1 MLPALSASIPLPVHD
16 NGDAGMVDPVN
27 ILLID
32 DHEANLLALEVI
44 LQPLHQNLV
53 TARFGQEALR
63 LLLDDDFAVVLL
75 DIRLGD
81 MDGFEV
87 AQRIRAQERSQ
98 HTPIIFITAYE
109 SDDFPAAKAYT
120 LGAVDYL
127 VKPLVPEVLRAK
139 VAVFIDLF
147 QNVRLRQSERRLRA
161 LLENAW
167 DGISLLAS
175 DGTLLEN
182 IPENS
187 HRLGYSREESI
198 GHSGF
203 EFVHPDDLPAV
214 REAIAH
220 LLQAAGAKA
229 RLQYRLRRKD
239 GSWCWMEG
247 IGTNLLHDPA
257 VRALVVNYR
266 DIAEQKA
273 AEQARAELAAI
284 VESSDDAIIGEDLQG
299 NITSWNQGAER
310 LYGYSAEEIIGNP
323 VARLHPPEQPSEL
336 PGVLERLRLGEHG
349 EHLQT
354 VRMRKDGSR
363 VDVSLSVS
371 PIKDGEGRVIGAA
384 KIARDIGPQKRLED
398 ELRRRADEL
407 AEAHRQK
414 DQFLAMLAHELR
426 NPLAPLLT
434 GLHILRQPQMTVE
447 AVEQTRAMMERQLRH
462 VSHLVDDLLD
472 VSRILRGK
480 VELRRERLDLGQ
492 LARTAAEDRRAVLK
506 QAGLA
511 LVLNIRAT
519 PVWVMGDP
527 TRLTQVLN
535 NLLDNAVKF
544 ADGGHKVTVQV
555 TADAAGQQAL
565 LSVRDEGV
573 GIEPEMLPRLFSPFL
588 QADRS
593 LDRSRGGLGLG
604 LALVKGLAEL
614 HGGSVEA
621 SSAGRGHGAEFII
634 RLPLEKEPPAL
645 SKAPAASSKP
655 GKRLRI
661 LIVEDNQ
668 DAANSLRL
676 LLELLGHEVQVAYS
690 GPDGV
695 ACARQWRPDVVL
707 CDIGLPGLDGYG
719 VARELRLNPTT
730 ARVRLLA
737 LTGYGA
743 EEDHRRSSAAGFD
756 AHLVKPADPKELIK
770 LLASG

>member
-1 MLPALSASIPLPVHD
+1 MA
-16 NGDAGMVDPVN
+16 DPVN

-44 LQPLHQNLV
+44 LQPLAQNLIKV
-53 TARFGQEALR
+53 RCGQEALR
-63 LLLDDDFAVVLL
+63 VLLDDDFAVVLL

-127 VKPLVPEVLRAK
+127 VKPVVPEVLRAK

-167 DGISLLAS
+167 DGISLLDS
-175 DGTLLEN
+175 DGTILEN
-182 IPENS
+182 IPDNV

-203 EFVHPDDLPAV
+203 EFVHAEDLPAV
-214 REAIAH
+214 REAMAH
-220 LLQAAGAKA
+220 LRQAAGAKA
-229 RLQYRLRRKD
+229 TLQYRLRRKD
-239 GSWCWMEG
+239 GSWCWTEG
-247 IGTNLLHDPA
+247 TGTNLLHDSA
-257 VRALVVNYR
+257 VRALVINYR
-266 DIAEQKA
+266 DISEQKA

-299 NITSWNQGAER
+299 IITSWNQGAER
-310 LYGYSAEEIIGNP
+310 LYGYSAQEVLGKP
-323 VARLHPPEQPSEL
+323 VSVLYPPEQPDEL
-336 PGVLERLRLGEHG
+336 PDLLDRLQRGEHV
-349 EHLQT
+349 EPFRT
-354 VRMRKDGSR
+354 MRVRQDGAR

-371 PIKDGEGRVIGAA
+371 PILDRKGNVIGAA
-384 KIARDIGPQKRLED
+384 KIARDIGPQKHLED

-434 GLHILRQPQMTVE
+434 GLHILRQPQTTAE

-480 VELRRERLDLGQ
+480 VQLRRERLDLGQ
-492 LARTAAEDRRAVLK
+492 LACTAAEDRRAVLS
-506 QAGLA
+506 QAGLD
-511 LVLNIRAT
+511 LVLNIPQT
-519 PVWVMGDP
+519 PVWLMGDP

-544 ADGGHKVTVQV
+544 ADGGRKVTVQV
-555 TADAAGQQAL
+555 RADVADQQAI
-565 LSVRDEGV
+565 LSVRDEGI
-573 GIEPEMLPRLFSPFL
+573 GIDPELLPRLFSPFL

-645 SKAPAASSKP
+645 SEPSSGPSTP

-661 LIVEDNQ
+661 LVVEDNQ

-676 LLELLGHEVQVAYS
+676 LLELVGHEVRVAYS

-695 ACARQWRPDVVL
+695 AAARQWRPDVVL

-756 AHLVKPADPKELIK
+756 AHLVKPTDPKELMK